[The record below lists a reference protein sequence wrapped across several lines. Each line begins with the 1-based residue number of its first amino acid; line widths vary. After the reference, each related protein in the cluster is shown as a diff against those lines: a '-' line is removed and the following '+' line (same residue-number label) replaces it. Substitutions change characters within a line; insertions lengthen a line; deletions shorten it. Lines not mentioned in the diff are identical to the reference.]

1 MSEGDPGPVDAGGG
15 GGGSFWTSLPTIL
28 TASAVFIGAVV
39 SAIVALRGGGDDG
52 GSTGTTQS
60 TISSPD
66 WHSHFVLPVR
76 RGSGSAYFDGD
87 VMFVRAAKAQPMVV
101 LAEPDGALRDVR
113 MNVQAKWF
121 SGDRDYGVG
130 FVCRYANAGNYYFLS
145 VLSKGEYH
153 IARYRKGKL
162 MSLTRG
168 PQPSDALRGE
178 EHEIDARCVGS
189 DPVILTL
196 SVDGR
201 EIETVR
207 DDDGIAEGNVGVRIG
222 TSGSVTCEFDEFEL
236 SSL

>member
-39 SAIVALRGGGDDG
+39 SAVVALRGDGTGG
-52 GSTGTTQS
+52 GSATTA
-60 TISSPD
+60 TTASPP
-66 WHSHFVLPVR
+66 WHSHFVLPMR
-76 RGSGSAYFDGD
+76 RGSGSSYYDGET
-87 VMFVRAAKAQPMVV
+87 MFVRAAKAQPMVV

-113 MNVQAKWF
+113 MSVHAEWF

-130 FVCRYANAGNYYFLS
+130 FVCRYANAANYYFLS

-153 IARYRKGKL
+153 IGRYRKGKL
-162 MSLTRG
+162 VSLTQG
-168 PQPSDALRGE
+168 PQPSNALRGE

-189 DPVILTL
+189 KAVILTL

-201 EIETVR
+201 EIESVS
-207 DDDGIAEGNVGVRIG
+207 DGDGIKEGNVGIRLG
-222 TSGSVTCEFDEFEL
+222 TSGSVTCAFEDFAL
-236 SSL
+236 SSF

>member
-1 MSEGDPGPVDAGGG
+1 MSEGDPGPVDGGG

-39 SAIVALRGGGDDG
+39 SAVVALRGDGDG
-52 GSTGTTQS
+52 GGGTTQ
-60 TISSPD
+60 TNSSPA
-66 WHSHFVLPVR
+66 WHSHFVLPIR
-76 RGSGSAYFDGD
+76 RGSGSSYFDGD
-87 VMFVRAAKAQPMVV
+87 AMIVRAAKAQPMVV
-101 LAEPDGALRDVR
+101 LAEPDGSLRDVR
-113 MNVQAKWF
+113 MNVHAEWF

-153 IARYRKGKL
+153 IGRYRKGKL
-162 MSLTRG
+162 VSLTQG

-178 EHEIDARCVGS
+178 KHEIDARCVGS

-201 EIETVR
+201 EIENVR
-207 DDDGIAEGNVGVRIG
+207 DDDGITEGNVGIRVG
-222 TSGSVTCEFDEFEL
+222 TSGSVTCSFDDFEL